1 MNFSIFKRKTNQNDI
16 NNNKLEKDEV
26 FNVKD
31 LYVTYLAMVVGN
43 SENGWR
49 WLGKSDSER
58 IIVKQIDDH
67 SVENILNNARYFIFH
82 SMSNNMFDKYYID
95 KYKSYYMI
103 NELKPLSMI
112 LMDKSKTTIR
122 KSEILSLLYPKQ
134 EITTT
139 NSFKDVVLKQIY
151 ETLSRV
157 NKSSLENERKNY
169 FINQL
174 VEIARNYVDILKNM
188 SNSNSKAVSLDVN
201 HESVVNLR
209 KETMRKLVEIEMQL
223 PSENIDNLYQELMLL
238 EQEFTKSRK
247 S

>member
-1 MNFSIFKRKTNQNDI
+1 MNFSIFKRNTNKNVLTDD
-16 NNNKLEKDEV
+16 NLEKDEV

-31 LYVTYLAMVVGN
+31 LYVTYL
-43 SENGWR
+43 
-49 WLGKSDSER
+49 GKVTKNYETNVYTLKGTESDR
-58 IIVKQIDDH
+58 IIVKKIDDH

-82 SMSNNMFDKYYID
+82 SMSNNMFDEYYMD
-95 KYKSYYMI
+95 KYIGYYMI
-103 NELKPLSMI
+103 SELKPLSMI
-112 LMDKSKTTIR
+112 LIDKSKTTIR
-122 KSEILSLLYPKQ
+122 KSEILSSLYPKQ

-157 NKSSLENERKNY
+157 NKLSLENERKNY
-169 FINQL
+169 FRDQL

-201 HESVVNLR
+201 HESVINLR

-238 EQEFTKSRK
+238 EQEFTKSR
-247 S
+247 

>member
-1 MNFSIFKRKTNQNDI
+1 MNFSIFKRKNKQNNI

-31 LYVTYLAMVVGN
+31 LYVTYMAKVVRN
-43 SENGWR
+43 SETDGWT
-49 WLGKSDSER
+49 WLGESDSER
-58 IIVKQIDDH
+58 IIVKKINDR
-67 SVENILNNARYFIFH
+67 SVENILNNAWYFIFH
-82 SMSNNMFDKYYID
+82 SMSTNMFDEYFID
-95 KYKSYYMI
+95 KYIGYYMI

-122 KSEILSLLYPKQ
+122 KGEILSLLYLKQ
-134 EITTT
+134 EITTA

-169 FINQL
+169 FRNQL

-188 SNSNSKAVSLDVN
+188 SNSNSKAISLNVN
-201 HESVVNLR
+201 HESIINLR
-209 KETMRKLVEIEMQL
+209 KEVMRKLVEIEMQL
-223 PSENIDNLYQELMLL
+223 PPENIDTLSQELMLL
-238 EQEFTKSRK
+238 EQEFVKSK
-247 S
+247 